1 MGPLEDM
8 LAMIPGANAKAL
20 KNVSVDEKKMDRIEA
35 IIRSMTVHEKD
46 HPEVLNASRRR
57 RIAMGSGTSVQEV
70 NQLLKQFQEMKKSM
84 KQMASMM
91 KNTKKRKG
99 FKFPF
104 MG

>member
-1 MGPLEDM
+1 
-8 LAMIPGANAKAL
+8 
-20 KNVSVDEKKMDRIEA
+20 
-35 IIRSMTVHEKD
+35 
-46 HPEVLNASRRR
+46 
-57 RIAMGSGTSVQEV
+57 MGSGTSVQDV

-91 KNTKKRKG
+91 KNKKKRKG

>member
-1 MGPLEDM
+1 
-8 LAMIPGANAKAL
+8 
-20 KNVSVDEKKMDRIEA
+20 
-35 IIRSMTVHEKD
+35 MTSHEKD
-46 HPEVLNASRRR
+46 HPEILNASRRR
-57 RIAMGSGTSVQEV
+57 RIATGSGTSVQDV

-91 KNTKKRKG
+91 KNNKKRKG